1 MKKLAVTLVGLAA
14 IQLSGCGVNSVTEC
28 TTEPQSSWLDQ
39 QKFQDG
45 LKAQGYDIA
54 EFKVTAGNCYEIY
67 GHNNEG
73 KKVEIYFN
81 PVSGAVVK
89 QELK

>member
-1 MKKLAVTLVGLAA
+1 MKKMTVIFVGLATV
-14 IQLSGCGVNSVTEC
+14 QLSGCGVSSVTEC
-28 TTEPQSSWLDQ
+28 TTEPKSAWLDQ
-39 QKFQDG
+39 QQFQDG

-67 GHNNEG
+67 GHNSEG

-81 PVSGAVVK
+81 PVNGSVVK